1 MEISYI
7 VIENT
12 LEKGK
17 IMVVIL
23 KMKLMMISTYLIFMI
38 QQLNLIT
45 TNQIIYVMKLK
56 KQM

>member
-1 MEISYI
+1 MEISYV

-17 IMVVIL
+17 ILIAIL
-23 KMKLMMISTYLIFMI
+23 KMTLMMISTYLIFMI

-45 TNQIIYVMKLK
+45 THQIIYVMK
-56 KQM
+56 

>member
-23 KMKLMMISTYLIFMI
+23 KMKLTMISTYLIFMI

-45 TNQIIYVMKLK
+45 THQIIYVMKLK
-56 KQM
+56 